1 MSMKNKLQRFRTHF
15 GLENNQNVES
25 DQVIKENRNNEEIP
39 FRTMWEEMNTSI
51 YYFENEY
58 CFIREVHYP
67 LEHLHGK
74 YRFRDFLTAM
84 EMWNES
90 EVHHPLSAYGFEP
103 QELFFFDTETTGLGG
118 GTGNTIFLLGYAS
131 VNNNE
136 IILKQHI
143 LPEPGLEIPLYQ
155 SFLENINY
163 STLVTYNGKAFD
175 WPQVKTRHTLLRE
188 HIPKL
193 PSFGHFDLYHASRR
207 FWKDQLPSVKLSNIE
222 RDILKFE
229 RINDVPG
236 YLAPMIYF
244 DFVERKNPEGIF
256 EILRH
261 NEYDILSLITLYTHL
276 SFQILQKDPNQ
287 TTREKYQLGKWFN
300 YIGEKDAAIQTF
312 EQAAINNDINAKFEL
327 AYFLK
332 RQKQFNKANSYW
344 MDVVQYG
351 NSEIKKQACIEIAKL
366 QEHQFKNF
374 NLAKEYTEKA
384 LSFHEQ
390 NQQHIQ
396 PEKDKFLQ
404 NALKRLARLKKK

>member
-1 MSMKNKLQRFRTHF
+1 M
-15 GLENNQNVES
+15 
-25 DQVIKENRNNEEIP
+25 
-39 FRTMWEEMNTSI
+39 
-51 YYFENEY
+51 
-58 CFIREVHYP
+58 
-67 LEHLHGK
+67 
-74 YRFRDFLTAM
+74 
-84 EMWNES
+84 
-90 EVHHPLSAYGFEP
+90 
-103 QELFFFDTETTGLGG
+103 
-118 GTGNTIFLLGYAS
+118 FLLGYAS